1 MAYGKKYRG
10 YFITEMGYT
19 REIAIYENGYTGNVV
34 TIRAYNEPN
43 LEWSGSG
50 KKVAGVVG
58 LLCTFQ
64 FLHTSTFNV
73 ETLFNANPRHYKA
86 EVIDGG
92 TVLFSGWLQSDLAK
106 DIYAAEDRT
115 RIFEISATDGLGD
128 LADIDFKAPDGSIYK
143 DRESVRA
150 FLQYAFNLTGL
161 GLNTVTS
168 VPLFDSYMSNSA
180 NAINQVQIDPK
191 AFIED
196 EKTVSVREVLERIC
210 QTFYAW
216 AYQRK
221 GKWHFVC
228 IDAFKSATP
237 TAYEYLPN
245 GNQVFDTTVY
255 TNRRLINSDGT
266 FKLVG
271 QSVPIRTQSQL
282 NNSIVWVEEPAQ
294 KTKTRPIKRLEVAYD
309 YGRMKS
315 QINGNFFGGDT
326 TGWVFGGSIDYAL
339 VQGDDSIGSYMLRI
353 RGAAKKDDFSSIVA
367 PTALKTPDHLTTSSA
382 FGYDEK
388 YASTYFE
395 IKKSE
400 SVKLEFEYLATE
412 HTDVKIAVVF
422 TYKDYKGTEKT
433 TSNLYDDLSTID
445 YDGLGSDGKW
455 YGAEKVKGGRQV
467 RHLLVK
473 NVATNAS
480 GDAVIKQNWETYSIE
495 SADGAPADGWVKVY
509 FFRGCNFNNQ
519 NNNAELFIRNISFG
533 SKDSDAVNS
542 TTVVLDNPDTEFGDQ
557 KAQISIPF
565 GEPVN
570 TLNYSYLSKLNG
582 DKTTENWQS
591 SGITPPSNIQAM
603 MGAMYLRQHSKYC
616 MVLEGRLRGDTLQMG
631 DSFTMNGFGST
642 VFVVTGIEGGL
653 KTDTYS
659 VTLMEVVTSD
669 FEPTYYY
676 KTGIKLKQFFGSMLV
691 FGGAILK
698 GFLEGNK
705 GDKDKNAR
713 QGVVDSVGGEEITN
727 SISNNEV
734 YKNRYELNSP
744 FNVLSIPIGSYKV
757 DLPNWNGVENAPTNL
772 PSSGHFL
779 VHEGDDNKV
788 IRYVSNETS
797 TFSGITSRTA
807 ELVIVEDVA
816 ETWSYYVS
824 DEDTYSSG
832 EVAIASKYDKGK
844 VTELGYKT
852 LRAEYLKQNAY
863 LNEGVTAAPFDVV
876 ALGIGSHRQDANN
889 WTGVTNPPNLYHKG
903 HFEVFEAG
911 ENTKEIRYIADQSV
925 TIDCNSYRSGSLLV
939 VDGTIG
945 GWTYYVEGSTDDY
958 NMVNVPSNYV
968 DGKAVD
974 LGRKVYT
981 AEYLKEAATLSRGTK
996 TGAIN
1001 FNKLIE
1007 NGLYKIKNVGGF
1019 AANGSTF
1026 YPPTTDSEGKFEVK
1040 SNGCDVI
1047 QIYWPNSANND
1058 GLLLRE
1064 KTNDVWGEWFTAT
1077 SGVVRK
1083 DGKIRIPVKYLRGY
1097 GSGNDYVDIYDAD
1110 HIDQVA
1116 NYTAGTGIAISPEN
1130 VISYTGT
1137 TTPII
1142 SGTGIY
1148 YNPTTGAINSLI
1160 TQYTDTMA
1168 RAAFSAG
1175 TAISISSTG
1184 VISYTGSTF
1193 SLSAIAPLYYSG
1205 VTGELTFS
1213 GTTSNVPE
1221 GSRPY
1226 YADWRVEAFA
1236 DTKYVP
1242 LTRSLTVAGTSGK
1255 ITISGGEQTLAANR
1269 TWTADLAAIHAGLTA
1284 GSGTQVAVPTV
1295 DIYGRVTALTAT
1307 NISFPVTSVNGLT
1320 GAVVLTTT
1328 NIAEGTNLYWTNAR
1342 GDARYPL
1349 LSGSYANPSWITS
1362 LAYSK
1367 ITGLP
1372 TTASG
1377 YGITDVYTKTES
1389 DGRFVGLAG
1398 SYANPSFITSLA
1410 YSKITGVPDFAGTYV
1425 PLTRSITLNG
1435 SARISISANA
1445 QTLAADRT
1453 WNFDLNTIHAGLSG
1467 GNSITTPAI
1476 NVDAYGRVTSL
1487 IYSTILFPVTS
1498 VNGQSGAVSLTTTN
1512 IPEGTNL
1519 YWTNARGDARY
1530 SLLGHTHAWNDITG
1544 KPDLAGTYAPLTRSL
1559 TVAGT
1564 INNIVVTG
1572 GAQTLGADRTW
1583 TVNLAALHLSPL
1595 TGGSTTQVPQI
1606 TTDIYGRVTGITNA
1620 NIAFPAETDPTVPSW
1635 VKAITA
1641 TQISNW
1647 NSSFSWGNHA
1657 LVGYLTSLPAH
1668 NHDDRYPLLA
1678 GSYANPAWITSLAWS
1693 KITGAPDFLTSY
1705 IETDPTVPLHV
1716 KSITSS
1722 DILAWN
1728 AKLSGGGTTNYVAK
1742 FGSANVLANSQIFDN
1757 GSGVGI
1763 GTNDPVGYR
1772 FRVNGAIYTD
1782 GDGAGVGL
1790 YLPSGRAIRAQGSM
1804 FIDAGSS
1811 SSIVY
1816 RSNGGASYI
1825 MELNS
1830 NGSLR
1835 FNTYYSSSQW
1845 AGTAATILGTDA
1857 GGNVITI
1864 STDRYAPL
1872 VHNHHGDYYT
1882 KTQSDARY
1890 LQGLPSHGHS
1900 IGEITGLQSALDN
1913 RPTWGDVY
1921 TRTQLNTSGAGG
1933 VVHWNNLT
1941 GVPSLSYAGHTHS
1954 ISEVSGLQGALDGKT
1969 PWGHNHDGYHMRLG
1983 SGDNVTG
1990 YHNFQNGFSVFGIDS
2005 SNRFVVKSSGAGT
2018 QTINNSLN
2026 VNGDF
2031 WCSGNV
2037 TAFSDKKL
2045 KTNIVPIANALDK
2058 IHTIG
2063 GYNFTWNEQSG
2074 RNGKI
2079 DVGVIAQ
2086 EIETICPSIISEING
2101 YKAVDYGKI
2110 VPLLIEGIKE
2120 LSSQLKAL
2128 QK

>member
-1 MAYGKKYRG
+1 MAYGQKYRG
-10 YFITEMGYT
+10 YFIAETGAT
-19 REIAIYENGYTGNVV
+19 REIAIYEDGYTGDVV
-34 TIRAYNEPN
+34 TITAYNEPN
-43 LEWSGSG
+43 LEWNGSG

-58 LLCTFQ
+58 LICTFQ

-168 VPLFDSYMSNSA
+168 VLLFDSYMSNSA

-196 EKTVSVREVLERIC
+196 EKTVSVREVLERLC

-221 GKWHFVC
+221 GKWHFIC

-245 GNQVFDTTVY
+245 GNQVFTTTVY
-255 TNRRLINSDGT
+255 TNRKLINSDGT
-266 FKLVG
+266 YESIG
-271 QSVPIRTQSQL
+271 QTVPIRTQSQL

-339 VQGDDSIGSYMLRI
+339 VQSDDSIGSYMLRI
-353 RGAAKKDDFSSIVA
+353 RGAAKKDDFTPTVP

-455 YGAEKVKGGRQV
+455 YGAEKVKGGKQV

-509 FFRGCNFNNQ
+509 FFRGCNFNAQ

-557 KAQISIPF
+557 KVQISIPF

-582 DKTTENWQS
+582 DKTTEQWQS

-616 MVLEGRLRGDTLQMG
+616 MVLEGRLRGDALQMG
-631 DSFTMNGFGST
+631 DSFTMNGFDST

-676 KTGIKLKQFFGSMLV
+676 KNGIKLNQFYGGLFV
-691 FGGAILK
+691 FGGSILK
-698 GFLEGNK
+698 GLLGNGQSNGNK
-705 GDKDKNAR
+705 NNVR
-713 QGVVDSVGGEEITN
+713 QGVVDAVGGEEVDN

-734 YKNRYELNSP
+734 YKNRFNLNAP
-744 FNVLSIPIGSYKV
+744 YDVTALKIGSY
-757 DLPNWNGVENAPTNL
+757 
-772 PSSGHFL
+772 
-779 VHEGDDNKV
+779 
-788 IRYVSNETS
+788 
-797 TFSGITSRTA
+797 
-807 ELVIVEDVA
+807 
-816 ETWSYYVS
+816 
-824 DEDTYSSG
+824 
-832 EVAIASKYDKGK
+832 
-844 VTELGYKT
+844 
-852 LRAEYLKQNAY
+852 
-863 LNEGVTAAPFDVV
+863 
-876 ALGIGSHRQDANN
+876 RQDADS

-911 ENTKEIRYIADQSV
+911 ENTKEIRYIADQAV
-925 TIDCNSYRSGSLLV
+925 TINCNSYRSGSLLV
-939 VDGTIG
+939 INGTAG
-945 GWTYYVEGSTDDY
+945 SWTYYVEGSTDDY

-968 DGKAVD
+968 DGKAID

-1019 AANGSTF
+1019 AVNGSTF

-1047 QIYWPNSANND
+1047 QIYWPNSGNND

-1097 GSGNDYVDIYDAD
+1097 GSGNDYVDVYDAD
-1110 HIDQVA
+1110 HIDQVT
-1116 NYTAGTGIAISPEN
+1116 NYTAGTGIAISPDN

-1160 TQYTDTMA
+1160 TQYTDAMA

-1175 TAISISSTG
+1175 TAIAISPTG
-1184 VISYTGSTF
+1184 VISYTGATLA
-1193 SLSAIAPLYYSG
+1193 LSATPPLYYNG
-1205 VTGELTFS
+1205 TTGALTFS
-1213 GTTSNVPE
+1213 GTTSDLPE
-1221 GSRPY
+1221 GTRPY
-1226 YADWRVEAFA
+1226 YADWRVEAFV

-1242 LTRSLTVAGTSGK
+1242 LVRSLTVAGTAGRIS
-1255 ITISGGEQTLAANR
+1255 ISGGTQTLGANR
-1269 TWTADLAAIHAGLTA
+1269 TWTADLVSIHAGLTG

-1320 GAVVLTTT
+1320 GAAVLTTT

-1349 LSGSYANPSWITS
+1349 LSGSYSNPSW
-1362 LAYSK
+1362 
-1367 ITGLP
+1367 
-1372 TTASG
+1372 
-1377 YGITDVYTKTES
+1377 
-1389 DGRFVGLAG
+1389 
-1398 SYANPSFITSLA
+1398 ITSLA

-1435 SARISISANA
+1435 SARISISASI

-1467 GNSITTPAI
+1467 GSTITTPSI

-1487 IYSTILFPVTS
+1487 SYSTILFPVTS

-1530 SLLGHTHAWNDITG
+1530 SLLGHTHAWADITG
-1544 KPDLAGTYAPLTRSL
+1544 KPDFAATYVPLTRSL

-1564 INNIVVTG
+1564 TSNIVVTG

-1583 TVNLAALHLSPL
+1583 TVNLAALHVSPL

-1647 NSSFSWGNHA
+1647 DVSFGWGNHA
-1657 LVGYLTSLPAH
+1657 LAGYLTSLPTH
-1668 NHDDRYPLLA
+1668 NHNDLYVQLA
-1678 GSYANPAWITSLAWS
+1678 GSYANPTWITSLAYS
-1693 KITGAPDFLTSY
+1693 KITGVPNFLTSY
-1705 IETDPTVPLHV
+1705 TETDPTVPNHV
-1716 KSITSS
+1716 KAIGTG
-1722 DILAWN
+1722 DINSWN
-1728 AKLSGGGTTNYVAK
+1728 AKLSGDGTINYVAK
-1742 FGSANVLANSQIFDN
+1742 YSATNTLTPSQIFDN
-1757 GSGVGI
+1757 GTGVGI
-1763 GTNDPVGYR
+1763 GTASLGGYK
-1772 FRVNGAIYTD
+1772 FRVNGAMYAD
-1782 GDGAGVGL
+1782 GDGSAVAMYLGAGQ
-1790 YLPSGRAIRAQGSM
+1790 AIRALGDM
-1804 FIDAGSS
+1804 FIDAGAGNMYFRTTAGYAYSMTLAGSYVLMGTVTVNGTKTLQVTGGIRATGQMQFVNYTSS
-1811 SSIVY
+1811 SSFTGT
-1816 RSNGGASYI
+1816 RAGLLGFDASG
-1825 MELNS
+1825 N
-1830 NGSLR
+1830 
-1835 FNTYYSSSQW
+1835 
-1845 AGTAATILGTDA
+1845 ILTVAND
-1857 GGNVITI
+1857 TF
-1864 STDRYAPL
+1864 APL
-1872 VHNHHGDYYT
+1872 VHNHDGDYYT

-1890 LQGLPSHGHS
+1890 LQSLPSHSHAIS
-1900 IGEITGLQSALDN
+1900 DITGLQSALDN

-1941 GVPSLSYAGHTHS
+1941 GVPSLSYAGHTHG
-1954 ISEVSGLQGALDGKT
+1954 IGDISGLQSALDNKSNN
-1969 PWGHNHDGYHMRLG
+1969 GHNHDDRYYTQGQL
-1983 SGDNVTG
+1983 NT
-1990 YHNFQNGFSVFGIDS
+1990 
-2005 SNRFVVKSSGAGT
+2005 SGAGGSVHW
-2018 QTINNSLN
+2018 NNISNKPSLLTSESDPW
-2026 VNGDF
+2026 GFDSHWF
-2031 WCSGNV
+2031 STSGSTV
-2037 TAFSDKKL
+2037 TL
-2045 KTNIVPIANALDK
+2045 GI
-2058 IHTIG
+2058 
-2063 GYNFTWNEQSG
+2063 QR
-2074 RNGKI
+2074 RNGSQAFANFNVPSPSPTSDYYNIERQAGSGLGSHNLYIKRYVNSSYYGFSLATLNEEDPKGVASI
-2079 DVGVIAQ
+2079 MADKVGSTL
-2086 EIETICPSIISEING
+2086 TITLTLRDGTS
-2101 YKAVDYGKI
+2101 
-2110 VPLLIEGIKE
+2110 
-2120 LSSQLKAL
+2120 LSANVMI
-2128 QK
+2128 